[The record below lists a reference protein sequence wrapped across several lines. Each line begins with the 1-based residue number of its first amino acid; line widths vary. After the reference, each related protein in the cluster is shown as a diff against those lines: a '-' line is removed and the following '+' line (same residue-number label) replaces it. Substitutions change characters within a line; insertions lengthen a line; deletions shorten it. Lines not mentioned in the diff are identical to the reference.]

1 MDQTAFTDSRV
12 TKTINRIHDGMV
24 NLLKTKA
31 YNDITVKDICEKSQI
46 SRTTFYTHYKT
57 KDDFIYSYL
66 NTLLKEAKKK
76 FLKSETLTQA
86 IFFKKMIY
94 FWLSEGQL
102 ILMLL
107 GDESAYKLHQ
117 VIKKSLQQRIEI
129 NFVPVLN
136 TKMLTTKEKYF
147 LLIFMCNAIIGVL
160 QAWVKRGYKES
171 PKEVAE
177 IMNKIF
183 ENAFR

>member
-12 TKTINRIHDGMV
+12 TKTINGIHDGMI

-86 IFFKKMIY
+86 IF
-94 FWLSEGQL
+94 
-102 ILMLL
+102 
-107 GDESAYKLHQ
+107 
-117 VIKKSLQQRIEI
+117 
-129 NFVPVLN
+129 
-136 TKMLTTKEKYF
+136 
-147 LLIFMCNAIIGVL
+147 
-160 QAWVKRGYKES
+160 
-171 PKEVAE
+171 
-177 IMNKIF
+177 
-183 ENAFR
+183 

>member
-86 IFFKKMIY
+86 IFLKDDLFLAKRR
-94 FWLSEGQL
+94 
-102 ILMLL
+102 
-107 GDESAYKLHQ
+107 SAHFD
-117 VIKKSLQQRIEI
+117 VIR
-129 NFVPVLN
+129 
-136 TKMLTTKEKYF
+136 
-147 LLIFMCNAIIGVL
+147 
-160 QAWVKRGYKES
+160 
-171 PKEVAE
+171 
-177 IMNKIF
+177 
-183 ENAFR
+183 